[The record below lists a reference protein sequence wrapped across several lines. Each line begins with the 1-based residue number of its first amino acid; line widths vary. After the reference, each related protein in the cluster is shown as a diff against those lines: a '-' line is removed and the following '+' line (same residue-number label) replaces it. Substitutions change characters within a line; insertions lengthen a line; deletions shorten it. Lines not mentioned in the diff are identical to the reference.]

1 MGFGNGSATP
11 RSIGVEEEL
20 LLVDARSW
28 RPTAVVE
35 WVLEASARM
44 TGPIPLPAAD
54 APPPTHLTREAKQ
67 EQVEIVSSPSTTL
80 EGVAGALATG
90 RSLADRAAQSV
101 GARAVALGTS
111 LLPAATHVA
120 RGDRYAEMEQRF
132 GLTMREQ
139 LTCGLHVHV
148 AVADDE
154 EGVAVLDRIRSWLP
168 VLLALSSNSPIWKGR
183 DSGYA
188 SYRHQ
193 AMGRWPSSG
202 PTEIFGSAAAY
213 HRAIDDMVASDVLL
227 DGGMVYL
234 DARLSERYPT
244 VEIRVADACTELEHA
259 VAIAGLARALVQTAA
274 DEWRRGSPPAPVSTT
289 QLRLA
294 MWTASRFG
302 TGGNLLDPRLAM
314 PIPAGSAIEMLLAH
328 VGDAL
333 NAAGDLDRV
342 SRAVDDIL
350 RAGTGADRQRLTLQ
364 RTERAA
370 AVVADAAERTNRPT
384 GARI

>member
-1 MGFGNGSATP
+1 MGFGNGSAPP

-35 WVLEASARM
+35 WVLDASARM

-67 EQVEIVSSPSTTL
+67 EQIEIVSSPNTTL
-80 EGVAGALATG
+80 DGVAHALATG
-90 RSLADRAAQSV
+90 RSLADGAAQSI

-111 LLPAATHVA
+111 LLPATTHVA
-120 RGDRYAEMEQRF
+120 RGDRYAAMEQRF

-139 LTCGLHVHV
+139 LTCGFHVHV
-148 AVADDE
+148 TVAGDD
-154 EGVAVLDRIRSWLP
+154 EGVAALDRMRPWLP
-168 VLLALSSNSPIWKGR
+168 ALLALSSNSPIWKGR

-193 AMGRWPSSG
+193 AMSRWPTSG
-202 PTEIFGSAAAY
+202 PTEVFGSAAAY
-213 HRAIDDMVASDVLL
+213 HRAVDDMIASGVLL
-227 DGGMVYL
+227 DRGMVYL

-274 DEWRRGSPPAPVSTT
+274 DEWREGSPPAPISTT

-302 TGGNLLDPRLAM
+302 TAGTLLDPRLST
-314 PIPAGSAIEMLLAH
+314 PIPAREVVDLLLAH
-328 VGDAL
+328 VEGAL
-333 NAAGDLDRV
+333 NAVGDLDRV
-342 SRAVDDIL
+342 SSALDDVF
-350 RAGTGADRQRLTLQ
+350 RAGTGADRQRLALQ
-364 RTERAA
+364 RTESAA
-370 AVVADAAERTNRPT
+370 AVVADAAERTNR
-384 GARI
+384 GADARI